1 MSYGFGTIQPRDINQ
16 IVVTLEK
23 QISEI
28 KADYSKDYTILSNKL
43 NSCELYLNKL
53 KEYISVVKNYTETEY
68 KNLQTKIDGFESE
81 IDDLKEKLNQVNYR
95 KIGEETVAVG
105 ISPLN
110 DYKETGITHPFSA
123 KYAVND
129 SNKNNIVETYATKD
143 ELNSIYS
150 TLSAD
155 YTQKIEDSSSSG
167 IFALSS
173 VSGLLSNAI
182 EEECQRA
189 TSTDK
194 ELSATISS
202 VSSTISTNLDTVSA
216 ILQQNIDNEI
226 DRATEYEQ
234 NLADKLTSE
243 ITRATNEEEI
253 LNKKVT
259 TETNRAIT
267 AEEGLSAAL
276 SAEIERATNTD
287 EYLQQQL
294 DNEITA
300 RENADSIL
308 QTNIE
313 YEATER
319 RNKDIELENTI
330 SSVSSTLND
339 SIFDEYTRA
348 FEKEN
353 YIVSELN
360 KEIENRIS
368 AISSTKNELTKQIE
382 NEEIARINAITN
394 EQQSRISADNI
405 LQHQIDT
412 IEATQNVIDIVGTKA
427 ELDDYDT
434 SKIKIN
440 DKIQVLEDETQSNAT
455 TIYNWTG
462 TSFSIVGTL
471 GPYYTKSELDNKI
484 DTVSYSLTTQLN
496 EVSGT
501 LFNSLSTSSTNLNN
515 TITSLSSTVDETIET
530 LSGDI
535 DSLFEDSYNYIEELS
550 GTAQSQFDNLYDIKQ
565 NNLSAG
571 DGIDITNDIVSHS
584 IKIIEN
590 NNQEDSVLGTVFTV
604 YLKNN
609 HYKVITFDKTI
620 TEIIFMIEKTPVNI
634 LQETGFEFTVPED
647 SNLETLTF
655 RVIND
660 NNKKIY
666 TIIPDSYTSPN
677 IYQGTIVNYRCTIG
691 EYEVEY

>member
-53 KEYISVVKNYTETEY
+53 KEYISVVQNYTETEY

-155 YTQKIEDSSSSG
+155 YTHKIEDSSSSG
-167 IFALSS
+167 MFALSS

-202 VSSTISTNLDTVSA
+202 VSSIISTNLDTVSA

-226 DRATEYEQ
+226 GRATEYEK

-253 LNKKVT
+253 LNKKIT

-267 AEEGLSAAL
+267 AEEGLSVAL

-287 EYLQQQL
+287 EYLKQQL

-313 YEATER
+313 NEATER

-330 SSVSSTLND
+330 SSVSSTLNA

-412 IEATQNVIDIVGTKA
+412 IEATQNVIDIVGAKA

-535 DSLFEDSYNYIEELS
+535 DSLFEYSYNYIEELS

-609 HYKVITFDKTI
+609 HYKVITFNKTI

-691 EYEVEY
+691 EYEVED

>member
-129 SNKNNIVETYATKD
+129 SNKNNIVETYATKV

-253 LNKKVT
+253 LNKKIT

-267 AEEGLSAAL
+267 AEEGLSVAL
-276 SAEIERATNTD
+276 SAEIERSTNTD
-287 EYLQQQL
+287 EYLKQQL

-330 SSVSSTLND
+330 SSVSSTLNA

-348 FEKEN
+348 FDKEN

-405 LQHQIDT
+405 LQQQIDT

-550 GTAQSQFDNLYDIKQ
+550 GAAQSQFDNLYDIKQ

>member
-16 IVVTLEK
+16 IVVSLEK

-167 IFALSS
+167 IFALSY

-253 LNKKVT
+253 LNKKIT

-267 AEEGLSAAL
+267 AEEGLSVAL

-287 EYLQQQL
+287 EYLKQQL

-313 YEATER
+313 NEATER

-330 SSVSSTLND
+330 SSVSSTLNA

-550 GTAQSQFDNLYDIKQ
+550 GAAQSQFDNLYDIKQ

>member
-53 KEYISVVKNYTETEY
+53 KEYISVVQNYTETEY

-129 SNKNNIVETYATKD
+129 SNKNNIVETYATKV

-150 TLSAD
+150 TLSED

-167 IFALSS
+167 MFALSS

-253 LNKKVT
+253 LNKKIT

-267 AEEGLSAAL
+267 AEEGLSVAL

-287 EYLQQQL
+287 EYLKQQL

-313 YEATER
+313 NEATER
-319 RNKDIELENTI
+319 QNKDIELENTI
-330 SSVSSTLND
+330 SSVSSTLNA

-348 FEKEN
+348 FDKEN

-405 LQHQIDT
+405 LQQQIDT
-412 IEATQNVIDIVGTKA
+412 IEATQNVIDLVASYAALT
-427 ELDDYDT
+427 EYDT
-434 SKIKIN
+434 TNVKDN
-440 DKIQVLEDETQSNAT
+440 DKIQVICDETSASQT
-455 TIYNWTG
+455 TIYSWNNNTWNG
-462 TSFSIVGTL
+462 IGMF
-471 GPYYTKSELDNKI
+471 GPYYTKSQVEEEITKAI
-484 DTVSYSLTTQLN
+484 
-496 EVSGT
+496 
-501 LFNSLSTSSTNLNN
+501 N
-515 TITSLSSTVDETIET
+515 TEKTERKSA
-530 LSGDI
+530 
-535 DSLFEDSYNYIEELS
+535 IEELN
-550 GTAQSQFDNLYDIKQ
+550 TNKQ
-565 NNLSAG
+565 NNLTAG
-571 DGIDITNDIVSHS
+571 DGIDLTNDTISVNTNIIATKESVDDVKTDLNTLTGTVNNHTTQ
-584 IKIIEN
+584 IGKI
-590 NNQEDSVLGTVFTV
+590 QEDVEG
-604 YLKNN
+604 
-609 HYKVITFDKTI
+609 
-620 TEIIFMIEKTPVNI
+620 IESS
-634 LQETGFEFTVPED
+634 LA
-647 SNLETLTF
+647 
-655 RVIND
+655 
-660 NNKKIY
+660 NKKDKQPPKTFQGSATKTVKKVTQDVNGELNVEFENIDLPQEVPNVEITSEDNSIDVVESTDVQTNTKSY
-666 TIIPDSYTSPN
+666 DISVSDSVKSKIKDITISNDTLVI
-677 IYQGTIVNYRCTIG
+677 IG
-691 EYEVEY
+691 E

>member
-16 IVVTLEK
+16 IVVSLEK

-53 KEYISVVKNYTETEY
+53 KEYISVVQNYTETEY

-167 IFALSS
+167 MFALSS

-253 LNKKVT
+253 LNKKIT

-267 AEEGLSAAL
+267 AEEGLSVAL

-287 EYLQQQL
+287 EYLKQQL

-330 SSVSSTLND
+330 SSVSSTLNA

-348 FEKEN
+348 FDKEN

-405 LQHQIDT
+405 LQQQIDT

>member
-16 IVVTLEK
+16 IVVSLEK

-53 KEYISVVKNYTETEY
+53 KEYISVVQNYTETEY

-167 IFALSS
+167 MFALSS

-226 DRATEYEQ
+226 DRATEYEK

-253 LNKKVT
+253 LNKKIT

-267 AEEGLSAAL
+267 AEEGLSVAL
-276 SAEIERATNTD
+276 SAEIERSTNTD
-287 EYLQQQL
+287 EYLKQQL

-330 SSVSSTLND
+330 SSVSSTLNA

-348 FEKEN
+348 FDKEN

-405 LQHQIDT
+405 LQQQIDT

-691 EYEVEY
+691 EYEVED

>member
-53 KEYISVVKNYTETEY
+53 KEYISVVQNYTETEY

-167 IFALSS
+167 MFALSS

-234 NLADKLTSE
+234 NLADKLTNE

-253 LNKKVT
+253 LNKKIT

-267 AEEGLSAAL
+267 AEEGLSVEL
-276 SAEIERATNTD
+276 SAEIERAKNTD
-287 EYLQQQL
+287 EYLKQQL

-405 LQHQIDT
+405 LQQQIDT
-412 IEATQNVIDIVGTKA
+412 IEATQNVIDIVGTKS

-634 LQETGFEFTVPED
+634 LQETGFEFTVPEN

-666 TIIPDSYTSPN
+666 TIIPDSYTCPN

-691 EYEVEY
+691 EYEVEN

>member
-53 KEYISVVKNYTETEY
+53 KEYISVVQNYTETEY

-155 YTQKIEDSSSSG
+155 YTHKIEDSSSSG
-167 IFALSS
+167 MFALSS

-226 DRATEYEQ
+226 GRATEYEK

-253 LNKKVT
+253 LNKKIT

-267 AEEGLSAAL
+267 AEDGLSVAL

-287 EYLQQQL
+287 EYLKQQL

-313 YEATER
+313 NEATER

-405 LQHQIDT
+405 LQQQIDT
-412 IEATQNVIDIVGTKA
+412 IEATQNVIDLVASYAALT
-427 ELDDYDT
+427 EYDT
-434 SKIKIN
+434 TNVKDN
-440 DKIQVLEDETQSNAT
+440 DKIQVICDETSASQT
-455 TIYNWTG
+455 TIYSWNNNTWNG
-462 TSFSIVGTL
+462 IGMF
-471 GPYYTKSELDNKI
+471 GPYYTKSQVEEEITKAI
-484 DTVSYSLTTQLN
+484 
-496 EVSGT
+496 
-501 LFNSLSTSSTNLNN
+501 N
-515 TITSLSSTVDETIET
+515 TEKTERESA
-530 LSGDI
+530 
-535 DSLFEDSYNYIEELS
+535 IEELN
-550 GTAQSQFDNLYDIKQ
+550 TNKQ
-565 NNLSAG
+565 NNLTAG
-571 DGIDITNDIVSHS
+571 DGIDLTNDTISVNTNIIATKESVDDVKTDLNTLTGTVNNHTTQIGKIQEDVEGIES
-584 IKIIEN
+584 SLANKKDKQPPKTFQGSATKTVKNITQNDNGELTVEYEDIDLPQEVPNVEITSEDNSIDVVESTDSQTNTKTFDLSVTESVKSKIKDIKISS
-590 NNQEDSVLGTVFTV
+590 DTL
-604 YLKNN
+604 
-609 HYKVITFDKTI
+609 VI
-620 TEIIFMIEKTPVNI
+620 
-634 LQETGFEFTVPED
+634 
-647 SNLETLTF
+647 
-655 RVIND
+655 
-660 NNKKIY
+660 
-666 TIIPDSYTSPN
+666 
-677 IYQGTIVNYRCTIG
+677 IG
-691 EYEVEY
+691 D